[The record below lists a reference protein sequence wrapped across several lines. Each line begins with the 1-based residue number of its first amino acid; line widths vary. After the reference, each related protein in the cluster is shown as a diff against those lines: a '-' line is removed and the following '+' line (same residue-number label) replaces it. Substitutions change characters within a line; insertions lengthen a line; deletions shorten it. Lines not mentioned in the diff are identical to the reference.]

1 VTAQPPEGQ
10 PPRRSSGR
18 RLIFEYLVIFVIAVA
33 IAFALQAFVV
43 KPYRIPSPSM
53 VPTLDPGDRV
63 LVARFWYRA
72 TAPQRGD
79 IVVFKWPPAAF
90 IKERGG
96 WSGPRFVFIKR
107 LIGLPGDVLS
117 LRDGYVYVNGVR
129 LNEPYVAKQADGRPA
144 PTQPGTPLAGSTL
157 ARPWSLERPYTVPSG
172 SYFMMGDNRQN
183 SDDSRDWGPIT
194 MTDVIGKAFFV
205 YWPLSRVGLP

>member
-1 VTAQPPEGQ
+1 VTDQLPEDKPAQ
-10 PPRRSSGR
+10 RSSGR
-18 RLIFEYLVIFVIAVA
+18 RLVVEYGLILIVALA
-33 IAFALQAFVV
+33 IAFLLQAFVV

-63 LVARFWYRA
+63 LVARFWYRF
-72 TAPQRGD
+72 TSPGRGD
-79 IVVFKWPPAAF
+79 IVVFNWPPAAY

-96 WSGPRFVFIKR
+96 WTGPHYVFIKR

-117 LRDGYVYVNGVR
+117 LRNGAVYVNGVK
-129 LNEPYVAKQADGRPA
+129 LNEPYVAKLPDGQPA
-144 PTQPGTPLAGSTL
+144 PTQPGTPIAGSTL
-157 ARPWSLERPYTVPSG
+157 RRPWSLEQPYKVPPG
-172 SYFMMGDNRQN
+172 SYFMMGDNRTN

-205 YWPLSRVGLP
+205 YWPVTRVGLL